1 MIINLQVEKEHPM
14 VDVTAE
20 IVPGQ
25 PTETDSSFIFPLI
38 MPMLDGTQ
46 TVVATIECVRLGVEE
61 GKQRFEVKA
70 AQYVNGELGES
81 SLLNHIL
88 IDLKQFVP
96 PTDENE
102 VVLAV
107 TAKPVPKPKASQ
119 TS

>member
-25 PTETDSSFIFPLI
+25 PTETDTSFIFPLI
-38 MPMLDGTQ
+38 MPMVDGTQ
-46 TVVATIECVRLGVEE
+46 VVVATIECVRLGVEE

-70 AQYVNGELGES
+70 AQYVNGEMDES
-81 SLLNHIL
+81 SSLNHIL

-102 VVLAV
+102 VILAV
-107 TAKPVPKPKASQ
+107 TTKSAPKPKAS
-119 TS
+119 

>member
-1 MIINLQVEKEHPM
+1 VIINLQVEKKHPM

-20 IVPGQ
+20 IVPGT
-25 PTETDSSFIFPLI
+25 PTETDISFIFPLV

-46 TVVATIECVRLGVEE
+46 VVVATIECLRLGVEE
-61 GKQRFEVKA
+61 GKQRFEIKA
-70 AQYVNGELGES
+70 AQYVNGQLSES

-102 VVLAV
+102 VVLTV
-107 TAKPVPKPKASQ
+107 TTKPAPKQKASQ
-119 TS
+119 AS

>member
-20 IVPGQ
+20 IIPGQ
-25 PTETDSSFIFPLI
+25 PTETDTSFIFPLM

-46 TVVATIECVRLGVEE
+46 IVVATIECVRLGVEE
-61 GKQRFEVKA
+61 GIQRFEVKA
-70 AQYVNGELGES
+70 AQYVNGELGEA

-107 TAKPVPKPKASQ
+107 TTKPSPKQKAS
-119 TS
+119 

>member
-20 IVPGQ
+20 ILPGQ
-25 PTETDSSFIFPLI
+25 STETDTSFIFPLV

-46 TVVATIECVRLGVEE
+46 VVVATIECVRLGVEE

-70 AQYVNGELGES
+70 AQYVNGELSES
-81 SLLNHIL
+81 ISLNHIL
-88 IDLKQFVP
+88 IDIKQFVP

-102 VVLAV
+102 VILAV
-107 TAKPVPKPKASQ
+107 TAKPASKPKASQ